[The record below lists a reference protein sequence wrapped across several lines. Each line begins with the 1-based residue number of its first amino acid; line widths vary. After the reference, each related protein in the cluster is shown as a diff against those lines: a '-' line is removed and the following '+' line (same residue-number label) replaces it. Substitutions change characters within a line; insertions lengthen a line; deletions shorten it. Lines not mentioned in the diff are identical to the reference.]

1 LPLARTRAIIA
12 SMANMRCVVVREHGG
27 LDVLRL
33 EERPVPVPGPG
44 QVRVRLEAIGLNHLD
59 TWVRRGVPGHQFPL
73 PLIPSSDGCGVIDAL
88 GPGVGGCKEGDPV
101 VILPGVSC
109 GTCEA
114 CQSGLDQLC
123 RDFHILGESCDGTS
137 AEYAC
142 VPAANVAPK
151 PRALSAP
158 EAASI
163 CLVFQTAW
171 NMLVRRAEL
180 RAGETVLVHAGLSGV
195 GSAAVQIASELGAQ
209 EIATAGGKEKCERVK
224 ALGAHRVIDYRDKD
238 FAAEVRA
245 LTGKTGVDVVFEH
258 VGEATFQGSLK
269 CLKRGG
275 RLVTCGATT
284 GGNVQLSL
292 HAVFFKSLSIL
303 GSTMGSKGDLRTIL
317 RMFDQGRFRPVFD
330 RALPMDR
337 VGEAH
342 RLLEAREALG
352 KLALVP

>member
-1 LPLARTRAIIA
+1 
-12 SMANMRCVVVREHGG
+12 MATMPCVVVREHGG
-27 LDVLRL
+27 FDRLRL
-33 EERPVPVPGPG
+33 EQRPVPEPGPG
-44 QVRVRLEAIGLNHLD
+44 QVRVHVRAIGINHLD
-59 TWVRRGVPGHQFPL
+59 TWVRRGVPGHTFPL
-73 PLIPSSDGCGVIDAL
+73 PLIPSSDACGVVDAL
-88 GPGVGGCKEGDPV
+88 GPGATGCKEGDPV
-101 VILPGVSC
+101 VVLPGVSC
-109 GTCEA
+109 GACEA
-114 CQSGLDQLC
+114 CQTGLDQLC
-123 RDFHILGESCDGTS
+123 RSFHILGESCDGTS
-137 AEYAC
+137 AQYLC

-195 GSAAVQIASELGAQ
+195 GSAAVQIANVLGAQ
-209 EIATAGGKEKCERVK
+209 VIATAGGAEKCHRVK
-224 ALGAHRVIDYRDKD
+224 ALGAHHVIDYRVTD
-238 FAAEVRA
+238 FPAEVRA
-245 LTGKTGVDVVFEH
+245 LTGKAGVHVVFEH
-258 VGEATFQGSLK
+258 TGAATFAGSLK
-269 CLKRGG
+269 CLQRGG

-284 GGNVQLSL
+284 GGDVSLSL

-317 RMFDQGRFRPVFD
+317 RLFEQGRLRPVFD
-330 RALPMDR
+330 RELPMAQ

-352 KLALVP
+352 KIVLRP